1 MRNNLV
7 YKRIRTATE
16 ANDTQSTRV
25 MMVKVFR
32 LGGLSKFGVT
42 PAGGVP
48 AGPFNSIWTASGV
61 EAIEGDAMMVCYRKI
76 EWNCARSRL
85 TAESLERLRLRLR
98 EVCVTVT
105 DSRDRSA
112 LQWKSEV

>member
-48 AGPFNSIWTASGV
+48 AGPFNSIWTDSGV
-61 EAIEGDAMMVCYRKI
+61 EAIGGDAMMVCYHKI
-76 EWNCARSRL
+76 EWNCAHSLL
-85 TAESLERLRLRLR
+85 TAESLERLRLR
-98 EVCVTVT
+98 EVCVKVT